1 MSELLSFT
9 LAHEQ
14 FRRARLPSLYSD
26 FCPLR
31 ANNPSG
37 FLANVTA
44 WKSVLSQAAANGIL
58 GGDTLVLEIGEG
70 LVGSLATR
78 EWGRPLALGTVVNEA
93 VSTREFISLETF
105 LGMRESVYYR
115 PWVDPWKV
123 LVWGLEVVGL
133 KSRAVEDGKIR
144 EGKVVVLKN
153 IEETAKTILKEISK
167 RPIIVDRIFSTE
179 MFLQEFPIHGKPL
192 SEADLRVLLVFLSR
206 DLREASV
213 ANNVTPLSPPP
224 LHKQKLTTLPPQ
236 TIKFKPP
243 TGELTPVSPHDT
255 TIANLKTLIT
265 SLHTTIS
272 TISTKIST
280 SDAKAR
286 TAIQS
291 SNKHAALSALKS
303 KKIAE
308 TSLESRAK
316 SLAQLE
322 KVLVKIEQA
331 ADNIELVRTLEDSSK
346 VLAGLNKRVGGVEG
360 VDKVTDELREQMNE
374 TGEITRIL
382 GEETSAMAQVDDGEV
397 EGEFEALLQE
407 EERKVRMKEDEE
419 ALKRKLPKSKEEVN
433 GELKAVTGPM
443 EELKLKE
450 DILVPT
456 LVLAPAPAQKEQ
468 SPEQVPAS

>member
-167 RPIIVDRIFSTE
+167 RPSIVDRIFSTE

-192 SEADLRVLLVFLSR
+192 SETDLRVLLVFLSR

-213 ANNVTPLSPPP
+213 ANN
-224 LHKQKLTTLPPQ
+224 

-272 TISTKIST
+272 TLSTKIST

-322 KVLVKIEQA
+322 EVLVKIEQA

-382 GEETSAMAQVDDGEV
+382 GEETSAIAQVDDGEV

-456 LVLAPAPAQKEQ
+456 LVLALAPAQKEQ

>member
-1 MSELLSFT
+1 
-9 LAHEQ
+9 
-14 FRRARLPSLYSD
+14 
-26 FCPLR
+26 
-31 ANNPSG
+31 
-37 FLANVTA
+37 
-44 WKSVLSQAAANGIL
+44 
-58 GGDTLVLEIGEG
+58 
-70 LVGSLATR
+70 
-78 EWGRPLALGTVVNEA
+78 
-93 VSTREFISLETF
+93 
-105 LGMRESVYYR
+105 
-115 PWVDPWKV
+115 
-123 LVWGLEVVGL
+123 
-133 KSRAVEDGKIR
+133 VEDGKIR

-213 ANNVTPLSPPP
+213 ANN
-224 LHKQKLTTLPPQ
+224 

>member
-44 WKSVLSQAAANGIL
+44 WKSVLSQAAVNGIL

-70 LVGSLATR
+70 LVSSLATR

-93 VSTREFISLETF
+93 VATREFISLETF

-115 PWVDPWKV
+115 PWLDPWKV
-123 LVWGLEVVGL
+123 LGWGLEVVGL

-167 RPIIVDRIFSTE
+167 KPSIADRIFSTE
-179 MFLQEFPIHGKPL
+179 MFLQEFPIHGKQL
-192 SEADLRVLLVFLSR
+192 SETDLRVLLVFLSR

-213 ANNVTPLSPPP
+213 ANN
-224 LHKQKLTTLPPQ
+224 

-243 TGELTPVSPHDT
+243 TGELTPVSLHDT

-272 TISTKIST
+272 TLSTKIST

-322 KVLVKIEQA
+322 EVLVKIEQA

-346 VLAGLNKRVGGVEG
+346 VLAGLNQRAGGVEG
-360 VDKVTDELREQMNE
+360 VDKVADELREQMDE

-382 GEETSAMAQVDDGEV
+382 GEETGAMAQVDDGEV

-407 EERKVRMKEDEE
+407 EERKKE
-419 ALKRKLPKSKEEVN
+419 ALERKLLKSKEEEVN
-433 GELKAVTGPM
+433 GELKAVAGPM
-443 EELKLKE
+443 KKLKLKE
-450 DILVPT
+450 DIPVPT
-456 LVLAPAPAQKEQ
+456 LMLAPAPAQKEQ
-468 SPEQVPAS
+468 SPEQIPAS